1 MYPPPHHTHILCLKN
16 TLERTLSACSII
28 YKVCSQFHVLTIFG
42 RDEQYRSLWTE
53 LENLTQVYCKNSD
66 RHQTLLS
73 FLQDVMSHCAS
84 IQVARKTPSAA
95 NNSKGTCKSENREIL
110 TKNICLC
117 VRYMYLGMT

>member
-1 MYPPPHHTHILCLKN
+1 M
-16 TLERTLSACSII
+16 
-28 YKVCSQFHVLTIFG
+28 YKVCSQFHILTIFG

-84 IQVARKTPSAA
+84 VQVARKTPSAA
-95 NNSKGTCKSENREIL
+95 NNSKGKSENKRNFDKKYL
-110 TKNICLC
+110 SMCTLH
-117 VRYMYLGMT
+117 VQYLGMT